1 MSDFKTLLAV
11 GDIMSKDIIT
21 LSENESIQVVAA
33 RMAAENTSSLLLIN
47 GENSLVGIVTEQDI
61 VRRAVAAGL
70 DVTTNPI
77 SMIMT
82 KELVQ
87 IPHDESIFEARNLM
101 TQKNLAHLIVIR
113 DGQPVGIVTT
123 ANLLGS

>member
-21 LSENESIQVVAA
+21 LSEDESIQVVAA
-33 RMAAENTSSLLLIN
+33 RMAAKNTSSILLN
-47 GENSLVGIVTEQDI
+47 NDEKSLVGIVTEQDI

-101 TQKNLAHLIVIR
+101 TEQNLAHLIVTR
-113 DGQPVGIVTT
+113 NGKPAGIVTA
-123 ANLLGS
+123 ANILGS

>member
-11 GDIMSKDIIT
+11 GDIMSKDVIS
-21 LSENESIQVVAA
+21 LSEDESIQVVAA
-33 RMAAENTSSLLLIN
+33 RMAAKNTSSLLLTN
-47 GENSLVGIVTEQDI
+47 GEKSLVGIVTEQDI

-82 KELVQ
+82 TELVQ

-101 TQKNLAHLIVIR
+101 TGKSLAHLVVTKN
-113 DGQPVGIVTT
+113 GKPAGIVTA
-123 ANLLGS
+123 ANILGS

>member
-11 GDIMSKDIIT
+11 GDIMSKNIIT
-21 LSENESIQVVAA
+21 LSEDESIQVVAA
-33 RMAAENTSSLLLIN
+33 RMAAKNVSSLLLTN
-47 GENSLVGIVTEQDI
+47 GKKSLVGIVTEQDI

-82 KELVQ
+82 MELVQ

-101 TQKNLAHLIVIR
+101 TGQNLAHLIVTR
-113 DGQPVGIVTT
+113 DGKPAGIVTA
-123 ANLLGS
+123 ANILGT

>member
-11 GDIMSKDIIT
+11 GDIMSKDIT
-21 LSENESIQVVAA
+21 SLSENESIQVVAA
-33 RMAAENTSSLLLIN
+33 RMAAKNISSLLLTN
-47 GENSLVGIVTEQDI
+47 DENSLVGIVTEQDI

-82 KELVQ
+82 KEMVQ

-101 TQKNLAHLIVIR
+101 TGKSLAHLVVTR
-113 DGQPVGIVTT
+113 DGKPAGIVTA
-123 ANLLGS
+123 ANILGT